1 MSPQISTSPP
11 IHIPIPSLSSRPQS
25 TDEEKIEDWNDSVH
39 ELFEWVGM
47 ALLESQRYDQHHI
60 YYIVHKSMVGSR
72 LEVNDR
78 PDPYIAVYTPPQP
91 TRMGSVT
98 HIQWRGLV
106 VSTVVQSIVDAAM

>member
-1 MSPQISTSPP
+1 
-11 IHIPIPSLSSRPQS
+11 
-25 TDEEKIEDWNDSVH
+25 
-39 ELFEWVGM
+39 M

-78 PDPYIAVYTPPQP
+78 PDPYIAVYTPP